1 MNFLDLTWSYKYVCI
16 GVQSGIRYIGVKEI
30 FLAIPLLVSWPASY
44 KKLHSSTIFQFRPST
59 PAVLYSLNRKENW
72 WSFHFKSF
80 LAIVSTIIMKTEI
93 IIQLVSFSHHG
104 WTPPKLQ
111 FQCEEEGLT
120 RKKNTSDLFF
130 LWLCSSRCFI
140 NEQKIVYAWPN
151 LQRVQNLLF
160 HFQWWHWTL
169 FEPSRE
175 LQIFS

>member
-1 MNFLDLTWSYKYVCI
+1 MNFLDLTWSYKYVYCI

-72 WSFHFKSF
+72 WSIHFKSF

-111 FQCEEEGLT
+111 FQCEEEEGLT

-130 LWLCSSRCFI
+130 SM
-140 NEQKIVYAWPN
+140 
-151 LQRVQNLLF
+151 
-160 HFQWWHWTL
+160 TM
-169 FEPSRE
+169 
-175 LQIFS
+175 